1 MQWLSRVMLK
11 LLIENTLVK
20 VVRMK
25 EGYRFLGEYIR
36 QVDIRNKEGKKENLL
51 GVSVQKQFIQS
62 IANTVGTDF
71 TKYKVVKKGQF
82 TYIPDTSRRGDKIAI
97 ALLEDY
103 EEGLVS
109 NVYTVF
115 EVIDTEKL
123 LPEYLMLWFSRPEFD
138 RYARFKSH
146 GSVREVM
153 DWEEMCKVELPVP
166 DIEKQREIV
175 KAYKTITDRI
185 ALKQKINDNLVATLQ
200 IIYKKM
206 FLESQNTYITK
217 PLADLCSKI
226 GSGATPKGGKAAYFD
241 KGISLIRSMN
251 VFDYFFSYPE
261 LAHISQIQANALA
274 NVEIQ
279 QADVLFNITG
289 VSVTRCCVVP
299 DDVLPARVNQHVM
312 IIRPYKG
319 KNMSYYIMCTLCTSE
334 NKAKL
339 LGIGQS
345 GSTREAINKQEL
357 ERFEIPVP
365 SDEELERFGEIATKI
380 YALIFSNTNEIR
392 MLCDMKDTLLTKLSS
407 Y

>member
-1 MQWLSRVMLK
+1 
-11 LLIENTLVK
+11 
-20 VVRMK
+20 MK
-25 EGYRFLGEYIR
+25 EGYRVLGEYIR

-166 DIEKQREIV
+166 DIEKQRKIV

-185 ALKQKINDNLVATLQ
+185 ALKQKINDNLVSTLQ

-299 DDVLPARVNQHVM
+299 DDVLPARGNQHVM